1 MERRLQKI
9 HQAHTG
15 SSRSSVMQND
25 LDRKEKII
33 QIIDFNLN
41 VIRLMLGNTL
51 IHLSEKAKEKVIQN
65 SMNADDESTEM
76 INHSELEFALE
87 TAAKKCKNNVI
98 EPDDIIFK
106 LINVNDLSLPTGLKL
121 EDLERKYILQTLY
134 FAEQNRTKA
143 ADILGISIR
152 TLRNKINQYRL
163 EGFL

>member
-1 MERRLQKI
+1 MQKER
-9 HQAHTG
+9 
-15 SSRSSVMQND
+15 V
-25 LDRKEKII
+25 I

-41 VIRLMLGNTL
+41 VIKLMLNKEN
-51 IHLSEKAKEKVIQN
+51 IHLSDKAKEKIIQKASTN
-65 SMNADDESTEM
+65 QGDENILSEA
-76 INHSELEFALE
+76 ELELVLE
-87 TAAKKCKNNVI
+87 SAAKKCRNNII
-98 EPDDIIFK
+98 EPDDILFK
-106 LINVNDLSLPTGLKL
+106 EDHLNNLAIPVGLKL

>member
-1 MERRLQKI
+1 
-9 HQAHTG
+9 
-15 SSRSSVMQND
+15 MQNESQ
-25 LDRKEKII
+25 RKDKVI

-41 VIRLMLGNTL
+41 VIKLMLGNEN
-51 IHLSEKAKEKVIQN
+51 INVSEKAKEKIIQH
-65 SMNADDESTEM
+65 A
-76 INHSELEFALE
+76 INIHEDSLETSSHKELEVALE
-87 TAAKKCKNNVI
+87 AAAKKCKHNTI
-98 EPDDIIFK
+98 EPDDLIFK
-106 LINVNDLSLPTGLKL
+106 SDLAADAGLPTGMKL